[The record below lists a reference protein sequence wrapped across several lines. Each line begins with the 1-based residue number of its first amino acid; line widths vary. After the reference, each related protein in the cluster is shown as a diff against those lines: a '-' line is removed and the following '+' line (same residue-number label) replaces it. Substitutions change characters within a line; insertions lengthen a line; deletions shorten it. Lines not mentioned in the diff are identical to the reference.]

1 MQISKFWCSAVPCLV
16 ASVALALLTL
26 ICYRLHFNLATASIL
41 YVIVVVLLARTGTF
55 VSSVVASIIAALG
68 LAYLAPRNSL
78 FGLAIRSTM
87 CPLLLLDHF
96 VDRRWSGVQSAEAGG
111 RGTFQ
116 RDLQGD

>member
-68 LAYLAPRNSL
+68 LAYLAPPEFSFRVSNPFDDVSIV
-78 FGLAIRSTM
+78 AS
-87 CPLLLLDHF
+87 
-96 VDRRWSGVQSAEAGG
+96 
-111 RGTFQ
+111 
-116 RDLQGD
+116 

>member
-1 MQISKFWCSAVPCLV
+1 LV

-68 LAYLAPRNSL
+68 LAYLAPPEFSFRVSNPFDDVSIV
-78 FGLAIRSTM
+78 AS
-87 CPLLLLDHF
+87 
-96 VDRRWSGVQSAEAGG
+96 
-111 RGTFQ
+111 
-116 RDLQGD
+116 